1 MSGRL
6 NHLEQ
11 VIMSNKRG
19 VVLLSGGIDSA
30 TTLYYAL
37 DKGYEI
43 SVLIFDYGQ
52 KNRGEID
59 SARSIAQ
66 AVGVEYK
73 VIKLDFS
80 WGGSALLDK
89 DIELPK
95 GDLEREGIP
104 VSYVPSRNIVFLS
117 CALSYAETKLFNEIF
132 IGVNA
137 VDYSGYPDCRPSFIE
152 AFQRVVDSGTKSG
165 VEGNSIKIS
174 TPLIDLKKSEIVSL
188 GDSLN
193 VPFNLTSSCYK
204 GGNEPCMECDS
215 CLIRERGFKE
225 AGLEDPIIKR

>member
-1 MSGRL
+1 MSDK
-6 NHLEQ
+6 
-11 VIMSNKRG
+11 SG

-37 DKGYEI
+37 DKGCRI
-43 SVLIFDYGQ
+43 DALIFDYGQ
-52 KNRGEID
+52 KNRREIE
-59 SARSIAQ
+59 SAKAIAKE
-66 AVGVEYK
+66 AKVEYK
-73 VIKLDFS
+73 LITLDFS

-89 DIELPK
+89 DIELPY

-104 VSYVPSRNIVFLS
+104 ASYVPSRNIVFLS
-117 CALSYAETKLFNEIF
+117 CALSYAEAKLLKSIF

-152 AFQRVVDSGTKSG
+152 AFQKVIDSGTKSG
-165 VEGNSIKIS
+165 VEGNSIKLV
-174 TPLIDLKKSEIVSL
+174 TPLLGLKKWEIIKL

-193 VPFNLTSSCYK
+193 VPFYLTSSCYK
-204 GGNEPCMECDS
+204 GGSKPCMECDS

-225 AGLEDPIIKR
+225 AGLKDPIIR